1 MYQYQTIP
9 GGKYVLSIDNHAEI
23 VAALTAFCAEKAILA
38 GEVRGLGAVSEAVF
52 RFLDPATK
60 QSYIPMLD

>member
-23 VAALTAFCAEKAILA
+23 VAALTAL
-38 GEVRGLGAVSEAVF
+38 
-52 RFLDPATK
+52 
-60 QSYIPMLD
+60 